1 MAFEHN
7 LSALCSRTLCGKG
20 HEGRD
25 AGRWRRGKE
34 ILQALFA
41 GNDFR
46 WGGAEPLCQCV
57 VYKKEAS
64 TVIDRVKA
72 DPVHCRGGRRVVALL
87 VAARRFDF
95 ARVSDVLDRPETVSL
110 ASGKRVYRNLEASEM
125 PPAPCSNVV
134 SRSARP

>member
-7 LSALCSRTLCGKG
+7 LSALGSRTPCGKG

-34 ILQALFA
+34 IVQALFA

-46 WGGAEPLCQCV
+46 WGAVEPLCQCV

-72 DPVHCRGGRRVVALL
+72 DRCIAEEVGELVLL
-87 VAARRFDF
+87 VAARRFGF
-95 ARVSDVLDRPETVSL
+95 ARGGGVFER
-110 ASGKRVYRNLEASEM
+110 
-125 PPAPCSNVV
+125 
-134 SRSARP
+134 